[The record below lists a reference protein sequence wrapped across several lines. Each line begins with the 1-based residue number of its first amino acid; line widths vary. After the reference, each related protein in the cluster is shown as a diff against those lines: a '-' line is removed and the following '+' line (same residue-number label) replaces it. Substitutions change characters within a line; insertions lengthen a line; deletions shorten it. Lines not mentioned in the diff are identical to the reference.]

1 MISLI
6 DLSAVVGLCGILA
19 ILSLPQADTANGL
32 KHYRHFAMAILLY
45 HFPQT
50 RWGTVLPTTVVIVV
64 GAIATFGLAWL
75 LQAAFFQRKLLLDE
89 GLSTLENDKEFI
101 GKPLLFPTKLS
112 HSRMFP
118 ERYNY
123 TYDYFLVGIPV
134 SLRGR
139 VGSVL
144 SIDTAQ
150 PAPGDPNRSTRSTK
164 CWFKIDQRH
173 YLEPGNSTLG
183 LKGKLHRH
191 LESRGE
197 DPQQWP
203 YAYMISIPKFLWF
216 TRNAVSWWLLYNS
229 SRELNAMVMEVNNS
243 FGERKAAF
251 FRLDAGSSGTNA
263 EQTAGI
269 VDSVPF
275 HTSGGLQHAKFS
287 ASASQFKMYKGN
299 WDKDFFLSP
308 FEKVEGYFT
317 TTCSDPCNPFSGT
330 KGPLHSNTTLYAPD
344 GRPKIISRLY
354 SWGEPLDP
362 LRATPWQLMRFI
374 CRWGY
379 IGALSK
385 QRIIYE
391 ALRVRF
397 RGNLN
402 YLRKPEVK
410 SPNIPREETP
420 IERSLEKFFRHFLSH
435 AVAHYP
441 QPLKV
446 VYEPSKSHW
455 LFPETFRSPSSQS
468 GLQQLVPELEL
479 TVRVLS
485 PAFYTNVL
493 QYKDP
498 AAGLN
503 KELSPFSLVA
513 DSNSQYIWTSDASQ
527 LEQIFLSNDVRP
539 ESTPTPKSRLHRM
552 RGVLIHFFRNSSTP
566 TFMDTFVSCY
576 LDPSQQKAYQ
586 IAVARYLLA
595 ERYTLGSHKLL
606 RLCENMA
613 ITFGIWVLI
622 YFGGL
627 TLQSYRSIPLERVQI
642 VTGVFAVL
650 FGGAVRLRN
659 AL

>member
-1 MISLI
+1 MIRVI
-6 DLSAVVGLCGILA
+6 EVSAVVGLCGIFS
-19 ILSLPQADTANGL
+19 IFSLPQADMASRL
-32 KHYRHFAMAILLY
+32 KHYCHFAIAALIY
-45 HFPQT
+45 QFSQT
-50 RWGTVLPTTVVIVV
+50 RWVIVLPTTILLLV
-64 GAIATFGLAWL
+64 GAVTTIGLTWL
-75 LQAAFFQRKLLLDE
+75 FQAAFFRRKLLLN
-89 GLSTLENDKEFI
+89 GLSALDDDKEFI

-112 HSRMFP
+112 HTRMFP

-123 TYDYFLVGIPV
+123 TYDYFLVGVPV

-150 PAPGDPNRSTRSTK
+150 PAPDDPNKSTKSTK

-183 LKGKLHRH
+183 LQGKLNRH
-191 LESRGE
+191 LLSRGE

-229 SRELNAMVMEVNNS
+229 SRELDAMVMEVNNS
-243 FGERKAAF
+243 FGERTAAF
-251 FRLDAGSSGTNA
+251 FRLNAGSAGTNA
-263 EQTAGI
+263 
-269 VDSVPF
+269 D
-275 HTSGGLQHAKFS
+275 HTSKIMDLIPFQTVSGLKHVRFV

-299 WDKDFFLSP
+299 WDKNFFLSP

-330 KGPLHSNTTLYAPD
+330 KGPLHSNTTLYTPD
-344 GRPKIISRLY
+344 GQPKIISRLY

-397 RGNLN
+397 RGNLT
-402 YLRKPEVK
+402 YLSKPEVK
-410 SPNIPREETP
+410 NPNIPREETAL
-420 IERSLEKFFRHFLSH
+420 ERSLEKFFRLYLAHV
-435 AVAHYP
+435 VAHNP
-441 QPLKV
+441 QSLKV
-446 VYEPSKSHW
+446 VYEPSMSHW
-455 LFPETFRSPSSQS
+455 LFPETFHSPSFQP
-468 GLQQLVPELEL
+468 GLQKLVPESEL

-485 PAFYTNVL
+485 PVFYTNIL

-498 AAGLN
+498 VIGLD
-503 KELSPFSLVA
+503 KELSPFSLLA
-513 DSNSQYIWTSDASQ
+513 DSHSQYIWTSDARK
-527 LEQIFLSNDVRP
+527 LEQICSSIDVCS
-539 ESTPTPKSRLHRM
+539 EATPTPKLRLHRV
-552 RGVLIHFFRNSSTP
+552 REVLIHLCRNSSTP
-566 TFMDTFVSCY
+566 TFMDRFVDCF
-576 LDPSQQKAYQ
+576 LEPSQQKAYQ

-595 ERYTLGSHKLL
+595 ERYTFGSHTLL
-606 RLCENMA
+606 RLCDNIA
-613 ITFGIWVLI
+613 IIFGMWVLI
-622 YFGGL
+622 YICGL
-627 TLQSYRSIPLERVQI
+627 TSQSYGVIPLERVQI
-642 VTGVFAVL
+642 VTGVCAVL
-650 FGGAVRLRN
+650 FGGFVRMRN

>member
-1 MISLI
+1 MILVGTF
-6 DLSAVVGLCGILA
+6 LTVGL
-19 ILSLPQADTANGL
+19 T
-32 KHYRHFAMAILLY
+32 
-45 HFPQT
+45 
-50 RWGTVLPTTVVIVV
+50 
-64 GAIATFGLAWL
+64 WL
-75 LQAAFFQRKLLLDE
+75 FQAAFFRRRLILNGKL
-89 GLSTLENDKEFI
+89 SALEKDKDFI
-101 GKPLLFPTKLS
+101 GRPLLFPTKLS

-150 PAPGDPNRSTRSTK
+150 PAPDDPNRSTRSTK

-173 YLEPGNSTLG
+173 YLEPGNSESG
-183 LKGKLHRH
+183 LQGKLHRH
-191 LESRGE
+191 LLSRGE

-216 TRNAVSWWLLYNS
+216 TRNAVSWWLLYNP
-229 SRELNAMVMEVNNS
+229 SRELDAMVMEVNNS

-251 FRLDAGSSGTNA
+251 FRLNAGSADADANHSIS
-263 EQTAGI
+263 I

-275 HTSGGLQHAKFS
+275 QTASCLQHARFVGS
-287 ASASQFKMYKGN
+287 ASKSKIYKGN

-317 TTCSDPCNPFSGT
+317 TTCSDPCNPLSGT

-362 LRATPWQLMRFI
+362 LHATPWQLMRFI

-397 RGNLN
+397 RGNLT

-410 SPNIPREETP
+410 NPNIPREETHL
-420 IERSLEKFFRHFLSH
+420 ERSLERFFRRFLAH
-435 AVAHYP
+435 AVAHCP

-455 LFPETFRSPSSQS
+455 HFPEIFYSPSTELGPQESAAQS
-468 GLQQLVPELEL
+468 GL

-485 PAFYTNVL
+485 PAFYTQIL
-493 QYKDP
+493 QYTEP
-498 AAGLN
+498 FAGLE
-503 KELSPFSLVA
+503 KELSTFSLVA
-513 DSNSQYIWTSDASQ
+513 DSQSQYLWTSDASQ
-527 LEQIFLSNDVRP
+527 LKDICSSKNVFP
-539 ESTPTPKSRLHRM
+539 ETIPTYKSRMHRV
-552 RGVLIHFFRNSSTP
+552 RQAVIHLSRKSPTP
-566 TFMDTFVSCY
+566 TFMDRFVYCY
-576 LDPSQQKAYQ
+576 LDPYQQSDYQ
-586 IAVARYLLA
+586 IALIRYLLA
-595 ERYTLGSHKLL
+595 ERFTFGSHTLL
-606 RLCENMA
+606 RLLEHIA
-613 ITFGIWVLI
+613 IIFGIWVLI
-622 YFGGL
+622 HIGSL
-627 TLQSYRSIPLERVQI
+627 TLQSSSSVLLGRAQMA
-642 VTGVFAVL
+642 TGICAVL
-650 FGGAVRLRN
+650 FAGVVRLRN

>member
-1 MISLI
+1 MATLI
-6 DLSAVVGLCGILA
+6 Y
-19 ILSLPQADTANGL
+19 Q
-32 KHYRHFAMAILLY
+32 F
-45 HFPQT
+45 FQT
-50 RWGTVLPTTVVIVV
+50 RWVIVLPTTVLLLV
-64 GAIATFGLAWL
+64 GAVTTIGLTWL

-89 GLSTLENDKEFI
+89 RLSALNEDKEFI

-139 VGSVL
+139 VGSIL

-150 PAPGDPNRSTRSTK
+150 PAPDDPNKSTRSTK
-164 CWFKIDQRH
+164 CWFKVDQRH

-183 LKGKLHRH
+183 LQGKLKRH
-191 LESRGE
+191 LLSRGE
-197 DPQQWP
+197 NPQQWP

-216 TRNAVSWWLLYNS
+216 TRNAVSWWLLYNP
-229 SRELNAMVMEVNNS
+229 SRELDAMVMEVNNS

-251 FRLDAGSSGTNA
+251 FRLNAGSAGTDANHTA
-263 EQTAGI
+263 EI
-269 VDSVPF
+269 MDSVPF
-275 HTSGGLQHAKFS
+275 QTCSGLQHAKFV

-344 GRPKIISRLY
+344 GRPKIISRLF
-354 SWGEPLDP
+354 SCGEPLDP

-397 RGNLN
+397 RGNLT

-410 SPNIPREETP
+410 NSNIPREETAL
-420 IERSLEKFFRHFLSH
+420 ERQVSLEKFFRLFLVH
-435 AVAHYP
+435 VVAHYP
-441 QPLKV
+441 KPLKV
-446 VYEPSKSHW
+446 IYEPSKSHW
-455 LFPETFRSPSSQS
+455 LFAETFHSPSSQLD
-468 GLQQLVPELEL
+468 LQKSLPELEL

-493 QYKDP
+493 QYEDP
-498 AAGLN
+498 AAGLD
-503 KELSPFSLVA
+503 KELTPLPLVA
-513 DSNSQYIWTSDASQ
+513 DSNSQYIWTSDTSP
-527 LEQIFLSNDVRP
+527 LKQICSSKDVWP
-539 ESTPTPKSRLHRM
+539 ETTPTPKSRLHRV
-552 RGVLIHFFRNSSTP
+552 REALIHLSRNSSTP
-566 TFMDTFVSCY
+566 TFMDRFVNGY
-576 LDPSQQKAYQ
+576 LDPAQQKAYQ
-586 IAVARYLLA
+586 VAVARYLLA
-595 ERYTLGSHKLL
+595 ERYTFGSHLLL

-613 ITFGIWVLI
+613 IIFGMWVLI
-622 YFGGL
+622 YIGGHVL
-627 TLQSYRSIPLERVQI
+627 HSYGSIPVERVQI
-642 VTGVFAVL
+642 ATGVCAVL
-650 FGGAVRLRN
+650 FGGAVRFRN